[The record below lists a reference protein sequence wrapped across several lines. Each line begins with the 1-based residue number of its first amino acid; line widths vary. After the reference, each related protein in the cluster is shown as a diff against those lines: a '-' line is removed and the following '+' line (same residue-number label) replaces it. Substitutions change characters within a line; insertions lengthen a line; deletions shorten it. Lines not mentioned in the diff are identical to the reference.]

1 MNVLEQ
7 MKKPPF
13 NLDEGQ
19 LNWVKETFAKMD
31 LHAKVGQL
39 FCLAARSSEEQ
50 WVNDIFD
57 ICEPCGF
64 MSRPMPLDATLHF
77 TEL

>member
-13 NLDEGQ
+13 NLDENQ

-39 FCLAARSSEEQ
+39 LSL
-50 WVNDIFD
+50 IH
-57 ICEPCGF
+57 I
-64 MSRPMPLDATLHF
+64 
-77 TEL
+77 